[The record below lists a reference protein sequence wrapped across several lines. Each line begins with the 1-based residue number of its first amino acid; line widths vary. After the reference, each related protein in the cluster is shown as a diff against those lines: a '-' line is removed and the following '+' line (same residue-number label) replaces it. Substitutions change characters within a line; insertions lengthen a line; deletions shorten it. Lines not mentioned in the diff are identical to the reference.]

1 MELDKQ
7 KQLKIKKKVSWNFRI
22 FMVFW
27 EAITIVK
34 RFYIKRR
41 LSHQIVDEL
50 KRNEKKE
57 NKKLI
62 EERCFRKD
70 IEIHVILQNL
80 KWYITDKNVHD
91 DQAITMNTFY

>member
-7 KQLKIKKKVSWNFRI
+7 KQLKIKKVSWNFRI

-50 KRNEKKE
+50 KRNEK
-57 NKKLI
+57 
-62 EERCFRKD
+62 EEEQKADRRKM
-70 IEIHVILQNL
+70 L
-80 KWYITDKNVHD
+80 
-91 DQAITMNTFY
+91 

>member
-1 MELDKQ
+1 
-7 KQLKIKKKVSWNFRI
+7 
-22 FMVFW
+22 MVFW

-80 KWYITDKNVHD
+80 KWYITDENVHD